1 MYLLKNEI
9 DKCKKKLTDIIYY
22 YNKIIDLSNDT
33 N

>member
-9 DKCKKKLTDIIYY
+9 DSKKKLTDIIHY